1 MGPTAVNA
9 LMSYNYA
16 GPSAIRSLTL
26 TFFAGL
32 IEIGAGVLNLGTIS
46 FCLCILT
53 YISLDLEMLVISNQI
68 LNDPIGQRAAE
79 LKNIYNLISYL

>member
-46 FCLCILT
+46 FCFCILT
-53 YISLDLEMLVISNQI
+53 YISLDLEMLVLSEWHFRPKGCLTEKYI
-68 LNDPIGQRAAE
+68 P
-79 LKNIYNLISYL
+79 YLW